1 MVFKLSDVR
10 VLAVASDGTAG
21 EHAGVTVFVCVD
33 VELDSECVIFLS
45 MIIIALKTSPPPT
58 ALRLITA
65 ACTCGYRTMT
75 ILVPTGLCH
84 IRRTEITAKWSVKLI
99 IE

>member
-1 MVFKLSDVR
+1 MSDVR

-45 MIIIALKTSPPPT
+45 MIIIALKTFPPPA
-58 ALRLITA
+58 ALWLITA

>member
-1 MVFKLSDVR
+1 MR
-10 VLAVASDGTAG
+10 VLAVATDGMAG

-33 VELDSECVIFLS
+33 VEVDSECVIFLS
-45 MIIIALKTSPPPT
+45 MIITALSDPPA

-75 ILVPTGLCH
+75 ILDWALPH
-84 IRRTEITAKWSVKLI
+84 QADRNHS
-99 IE
+99 

>member
-10 VLAVASDGTAG
+10 VLAVATDGTAD

-33 VELDSECVIFLS
+33 VEVDSECVIFLS
-45 MIIIALKTSPPPT
+45 MIITALKTTPPPA
-58 ALRLITA
+58 ALQLITA

-75 ILVPTGLCH
+75 ILCH

>member
-1 MVFKLSDVR
+1 MR

-45 MIIIALKTSPPPT
+45 MIIIALKTSPPHPPRRAPAHYGGVHVWLQDDDNT
-58 ALRLITA
+58 RPDWAL
-65 ACTCGYRTMT
+65 
-75 ILVPTGLCH
+75 PH
-84 IRRTEITAKWSVKLI
+84 
-99 IE
+99 

>member
-45 MIIIALKTSPPPT
+45 MIIIALKTSPPA

-99 IE
+99 ID

>member
-1 MVFKLSDVR
+1 MR
-10 VLAVASDGTAG
+10 VVAVASDGTAG

-45 MIIIALKTSPPPT
+45 MIITALKTFPPPPA

-99 IE
+99 ID